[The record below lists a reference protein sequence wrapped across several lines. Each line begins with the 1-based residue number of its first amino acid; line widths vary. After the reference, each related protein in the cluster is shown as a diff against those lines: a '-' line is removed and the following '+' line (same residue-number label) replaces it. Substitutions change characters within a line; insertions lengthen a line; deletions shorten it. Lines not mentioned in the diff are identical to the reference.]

1 MVFVNSGSYGY
12 VTESAALLLCV
23 CYIYQRK
30 AVPYT
35 PTALFTSNI
44 KLAEWFNPSQ
54 SIKLHHCWLV
64 KDLESYL
71 PLLILKRSKAFT
83 STQEIKIK
91 KGKDNAIRAGCH
103 CAADRL
109 KKSCT
114 SRNNKN
120 PGLRLNFSQR

>member
-1 MVFVNSGSYGY
+1 MVFVNSGYYGY

-83 STQEIKIK
+83 STQEIKTIRLRKEKITRLEQVAIVPRIALKRAARPGIIK
-91 KGKDNAIRAGCH
+91 TLGFG
-103 CAADRL
+103 
-109 KKSCT
+109 
-114 SRNNKN
+114 
-120 PGLRLNFSQR
+120 